1 MEIGNLTVTAIV
13 IPAAAFLALSLLYIL
28 VCYLIASGMTRVGE
42 AEFQDS
48 PSDYGA
54 EFESVRFGSRR
65 GDVTLDGWLLRGRER
80 MPTLIF
86 CHGIEVGRTGDG
98 LTELAAMLNRRG
110 FGILQFDFRAHGLS
124 EGDRVSSGWHERMDA
139 LGAYD
144 YLVSKGVLPDE
155 IGLHGVSMGAGAACL
170 AAAEEPGIR
179 ALSLDTPY
187 ANASEMILRETSFR
201 TRLPSWVAA
210 VFVSCAVVL
219 GSKLFDISVEGMN
232 PEKAVS
238 QLDYPISVIYGTEDS
253 RIPPEHSRRVFD
265 ASAKGSRLWV
275 VNDVG
280 HAESFVE
287 NKREY
292 ANRVSDYFL
301 SRLRPQ

>member
-1 MEIGNLTVTAIV
+1 
-13 IPAAAFLALSLLYIL
+13 
-28 VCYLIASGMTRVGE
+28 MTRVGE

-54 EFESVRFGSRR
+54 AFESVRFMSRR
-65 GDVTLDGWLLRGRER
+65 GDVALDGWLLRGRGE

-98 LTELAAMLNRRG
+98 LTELAATLNRRG
-110 FGILQFDFRAHGLS
+110 FGVLQFDFRGHGLS
-124 EGDRVSSGWHERMDA
+124 EGYRISSGWHERMDA

-144 YLVSKGVLPDE
+144 YLISRGASSDE

-170 AAAEEPGIR
+170 AAAEETGIR

-187 ANASEMILRETSFR
+187 ARASDLISQEASLR
-201 TRLPSWVAA
+201 TRLPGWAIGTFIPCA
-210 VFVSCAVVL
+210 VFMAR
-219 GSKLFDISVEGMN
+219 KLYDIDVEGMA
-232 PEKAVS
+232 PERAVS

-265 ASAKGSRLWV
+265 ASAEGSRLWV
-275 VNDVG
+275 VEDVG

-287 NKREY
+287 NKAEY
-292 ANRVSDYFL
+292 AERVADYFL
-301 SRLRPQ
+301 SRLRSE